1 MKILVQ
7 ALFLLGL
14 ALFAL
19 GQRLHAETSLYGT
32 QPVTPDGGNTWRTRS
47 SSATSGAVLLST
59 RAAVATQGTS
69 GAVIGMYR
77 YRQIVNLSTNS
88 VLSITPSPCISY
100 TVFCTSC
107 GVLISSRTANAPGLT
122 TADNRYVVPHQA
134 DVCGQWDPATTAGL
148 SGMGASID
156 ETFEK

>member
-88 VLSITPSPCISY
+88 VLSITPSLDWPAP
-100 TVFCTSC
+100 TNLPAPLTSR
-107 GVLISSRTANAPGLT
+107 S
-122 TADNRYVVPHQA
+122 
-134 DVCGQWDPATTAGL
+134 ATWIRSA
-148 SGMGASID
+148 AS
-156 ETFEK
+156 